1 MEIKTIIVLV
11 VQRVTD
17 RAVLGLAVPTP
28 AAAFLI
34 VKGAAAYS
42 QLQRVD
48 THARNEAL
56 VLEA

>member
-1 MEIKTIIVLV
+1 M
-11 VQRVTD
+11 TD
-17 RAVLGLAVPTP
+17 RAVLRLAVPTP

-48 THARNEAL
+48 TSARNEAI
-56 VLEA
+56 VLEAYPRICLWAFSMVM